1 MMDLTVTNHEEGADD
16 SAALEKRK
24 DDQPYGNGV
33 PVLSDVSSECISR
46 IGQEQTQH
54 DAPLSNLCGIS
65 GLGSAVIPP
74 KDRVALST

>member
-1 MMDLTVTNHEEGADD
+1 MVDLTVENHEEGADD

-33 PVLSDVSSECISR
+33 PVLSDEQRVYER
-46 IGQEQTQH
+46 IEQEQEQY

-65 GLGSAVIPP
+65 GLGSVVIPP
-74 KDRVALST
+74 KDRVAPST